1 MARKPATD
9 VASSL
14 AARAPGARTAAR
26 PERTAGSAVDEHGAA
41 NAADAGGAGR
51 AGGGPSRGTGPSI
64 VSSAHL
70 VSERSPELSE
80 FEFGLNTAYNA
91 YSRWVVRCMGA
102 AGVRDLTFLDVLVLH
117 HVNHRG
123 RAKRLADIC
132 FVLNVEDTHLVTYSL
147 KKLQGLGLVEGER
160 VGKEATYATTP
171 AGTDACARYR
181 EIREQCLT
189 NNFTAGSAENL
200 EIGELARLL
209 RVLTGLYEQAARSAT
224 SL

>member
-1 MARKPATD
+1 MARKPARD
-9 VASSL
+9 VPPRSASLSHAGSGEADL
-14 AARAPGARTAAR
+14 TGANGDSAAAAEPTGRPGKAARA
-26 PERTAGSAVDEHGAA
+26 GSA
-41 NAADAGGAGR
+41 GR
-51 AGGGPSRGTGPSI
+51 SGPGI

-70 VSERSPELSE
+70 VSPRSPELSE

-160 VGKEATYATTP
+160 VGKEATYATTE
-171 AGTDACARYR
+171 AGRDACSRYR

-189 NNFTAGSAENL
+189 SNFTAGSAENS

>member
-1 MARKPATD
+1 MARKPVSDSPANAEP
-9 VASSL
+9 VASPSPAAPL
-14 AARAPGARTAAR
+14 ARA
-26 PERTAGSAVDEHGAA
+26 AGV
-41 NAADAGGAGR
+41 N
-51 AGGGPSRGTGPSI
+51 I
-64 VSSAHL
+64 VSSSHL
-70 VSERSPELSE
+70 VSVRSPELSE

-132 FVLNVEDTHLVTYSL
+132 FVLNVEDTHLVTYAL
-147 KKLQGLGLVEGER
+147 KKLVGLGLVAGER
-160 VGKEATYATTP
+160 VGKEATYATTQ
-171 AGTDACARYR
+171 AGADACARYR

-189 NNFTAGSAENL
+189 SNFTEGSEENL

>member
-1 MARKPATD
+1 MARKPGSSAGQA
-9 VASSL
+9 VEASIPASVPPS
-14 AARAPGARTAAR
+14 AHDSTARTAPAL
-26 PERTAGSAVDEHGAA
+26 SA
-41 NAADAGGAGR
+41 N
-51 AGGGPSRGTGPSI
+51 I
-64 VSSAHL
+64 VSSSHL
-70 VSERSPELSE
+70 VSARSPELSE

-147 KKLQGLGLVEGER
+147 KKLSGMGLVAGER
-160 VGKEATYATTP
+160 LGKEATYSTTE
-171 AGTDACARYR
+171 AGAEACQRYR
-181 EIREQCLT
+181 DIREQCLT
-189 NNFTAGSAENL
+189 VNFSEGSALNT

>member
-1 MARKPATD
+1 MARKPAPESHAD
-9 VASSL
+9 
-14 AARAPGARTAAR
+14 AAEGANLDTAAR
-26 PERTAGSAVDEHGAA
+26 IAPLTRAAGV
-41 NAADAGGAGR
+41 N
-51 AGGGPSRGTGPSI
+51 I
-64 VSSAHL
+64 VSSSHL
-70 VSERSPELSE
+70 VSVRSPELSE

-102 AGVRDLTFLDVLVLH
+102 AGVRDLTFLDVLVVH

-147 KKLQGLGLVEGER
+147 KKLVGLGLVAGER
-160 VGKEATYATTP
+160 VGKEATYATTQ
-171 AGTDACARYR
+171 AGTEACARYR

-189 NNFTAGSAENL
+189 SNFTEGSDENV

>member
-1 MARKPATD
+1 MSRKPAASAPAA
-9 VASSL
+9 VA
-14 AARAPGARTAAR
+14 
-26 PERTAGSAVDEHGAA
+26 
-41 NAADAGGAGR
+41 NDASAGR
-51 AGGGPSRGTGPSI
+51 PAALSRAAGANI
-64 VSSAHL
+64 VSSSHL
-70 VSERSPELSE
+70 VSVRSPELSE

-123 RAKRLADIC
+123 RSKRLADIC
-132 FVLNVEDTHLVTYSL
+132 FVLNVEDTHLVTYAL
-147 KKLQGLGLVEGER
+147 KKLQGLGLVSGER
-160 VGKEATYATTP
+160 VGKEATYSTTE
-171 AGTDACARYR
+171 AGAEACARYR

-189 NNFTAGSAENL
+189 SNFTEGSEENA
-200 EIGELARLL
+200 EIGELARLM

>member
-1 MARKPATD
+1 MARKPAAD
-9 VASSL
+9 HDNAGQD
-14 AARAPGARTAAR
+14 APARAATGAL
-26 PERTAGSAVDEHGAA
+26 P
-41 NAADAGGAGR
+41 R
-51 AGGGPSRGTGPSI
+51 ALGPNI
-64 VSSAHL
+64 VSSSHL

-102 AGVRDLTFLDVLVLH
+102 SGVRDLTFLDVLVLH
-117 HVNHRG
+117 HVNHRA
-123 RAKRLADIC
+123 RPKRLADIC
-132 FVLNVEDTHLVTYSL
+132 FVLNVEDTHLVTYAL
-147 KKLQGLGLVEGER
+147 KKLQGMGLVEGER
-160 VGKEATYATTP
+160 VGKEATYTTTA
-171 AGTDACARYR
+171 AGTQACARYR

-189 NNFTAGSAENL
+189 SNFTAGSAENI

>member
-1 MARKPATD
+1 MARKPASD
-9 VASSL
+9 RPADAASEAVAPGTTPL
-14 AARAPGARTAAR
+14 ARA
-26 PERTAGSAVDEHGAA
+26 AGV
-41 NAADAGGAGR
+41 N
-51 AGGGPSRGTGPSI
+51 I
-64 VSSAHL
+64 VSSSHL
-70 VSERSPELSE
+70 VSVRSPELSE

-147 KKLQGLGLVEGER
+147 KKLVGLGLVAGER
-160 VGKEATYATTP
+160 VGKEATYATTS
-171 AGTDACARYR
+171 AGADACARYR

-189 NNFTAGSAENL
+189 SNFTEGSDENV

>member
-1 MARKPATD
+1 MARKPVA
-9 VASSL
+9 ASS
-14 AARAPGARTAAR
+14 
-26 PERTAGSAVDEHGAA
+26 AA
-41 NAADAGGAGR
+41 NATSSSAAPAPSAPDAIPARPRPGGA
-51 AGGGPSRGTGPSI
+51 SI
-64 VSSAHL
+64 VSSSHL
-70 VSERSPELSE
+70 VSVRSPELSE

-132 FVLNVEDTHLVTYSL
+132 FVLNVEDTHLVTYAL
-147 KKLQGLGLVEGER
+147 KKLQGLGLVAGER
-160 VGKEATYATTP
+160 VGKEATYATTS
-171 AGTDACARYR
+171 AGAEACARYR

-189 NNFTAGSAENL
+189 SNFSEGSDENV

>member
-1 MARKPATD
+1 MARKP
-9 VASSL
+9 VQASAS
-14 AARAPGARTAAR
+14 
-26 PERTAGSAVDEHGAA
+26 
-41 NAADAGGAGR
+41 ADAPAPAERPSAPLGRSAGVN
-51 AGGGPSRGTGPSI
+51 I

-70 VSERSPELSE
+70 VSVRSPELSE

-132 FVLNVEDTHLVTYSL
+132 FVLNVEDTHLVTYAL
-147 KKLQGLGLVEGER
+147 KKLAGLGLVAGER
-160 VGKEATYATTP
+160 VGKEATYATTA
-171 AGTDACARYR
+171 AGAEACSRYR

-189 NNFTAGSAENL
+189 SNFTEGSEENL

>member
-1 MARKPATD
+1 MARKPAQAD
-9 VASSL
+9 
-14 AARAPGARTAAR
+14 P
-26 PERTAGSAVDEHGAA
+26 A
-41 NAADAGGAGR
+41 NADDPTADPQPHAAG
-51 AGGGPSRGTGPSI
+51 PTI

-70 VSERSPELSE
+70 VSARSPELSE

-102 AGVRDLTFLDVLVLH
+102 AGVSDLTFLDVLVLH

-132 FVLNVEDTHLVTYSL
+132 FVLNVEDTHLVTYAL
-147 KKLQGLGLVEGER
+147 KKLQGLGLVAGER
-160 VGKEATYATTP
+160 VGKEATYLTT
-171 AGTDACARYR
+171 ANGADACARYR

-189 NNFTAGSAENL
+189 SNMTPGSAENA

>member
-1 MARKPATD
+1 MARKPAPVRQPD
-9 VASSL
+9 AASDAGAGRAAPL
-14 AARAPGARTAAR
+14 ARAPG
-26 PERTAGSAVDEHGAA
+26 V
-41 NAADAGGAGR
+41 N
-51 AGGGPSRGTGPSI
+51 I
-64 VSSAHL
+64 VSSSHL
-70 VSERSPELSE
+70 VSVRSPELSE

-147 KKLQGLGLVEGER
+147 KKLVGLDLVAGER
-160 VGKEATYATTP
+160 VGKEATYATTA
-171 AGTDACARYR
+171 AGAAACAKYR

-189 NNFTAGSAENL
+189 SNFTEGSEENV

>member
-1 MARKPATD
+1 MPRKPAPD
-9 VASSL
+9 RL
-14 AARAPGARTAAR
+14 ADAPAAGETRPLARA
-26 PERTAGSAVDEHGAA
+26 AGV
-41 NAADAGGAGR
+41 N
-51 AGGGPSRGTGPSI
+51 I
-64 VSSAHL
+64 VSSSHL
-70 VSERSPELSE
+70 VSVRSPELSE

-147 KKLQGLGLVEGER
+147 KKLVGLGLVAGER
-160 VGKEATYATTP
+160 VGKEATYATTE
-171 AGTDACARYR
+171 AGAEACARYR

-189 NNFTAGSAENL
+189 SNFTEGSDENV

>member
-1 MARKPATD
+1 MARKPVSDSPANAEP
-9 VASSL
+9 VASPSP
-14 AARAPGARTAAR
+14 AAPQARA
-26 PERTAGSAVDEHGAA
+26 AGV
-41 NAADAGGAGR
+41 N
-51 AGGGPSRGTGPSI
+51 I
-64 VSSAHL
+64 VSSSQL
-70 VSERSPELSE
+70 VSVRSPELSE

-132 FVLNVEDTHLVTYSL
+132 FVLNVEDTHLVTYAL
-147 KKLQGLGLVEGER
+147 KKLVGLGLVAGER
-160 VGKEATYATTP
+160 VGKEATYATTQ
-171 AGTDACARYR
+171 AGADACARYR

-189 NNFTAGSAENL
+189 SNFTEGSEENL

>member
-1 MARKPATD
+1 MARKPATQPATEPATEP
-9 VASSL
+9 VADQAEGGQAPARSAASAL
-14 AARAPGARTAAR
+14 AHP
-26 PERTAGSAVDEHGAA
+26 S
-41 NAADAGGAGR
+41 
-51 AGGGPSRGTGPSI
+51 GPNI
-64 VSSAHL
+64 VSSSHL

-102 AGVRDLTFLDVLVLH
+102 SGVRDLTFLDVLVLH
-117 HVNHRG
+117 HVNHRA
-123 RAKRLADIC
+123 RPKRLADIC
-132 FVLNVEDTHLVTYSL
+132 FVLNVEDTHLVTYAL
-147 KKLQGLGLVEGER
+147 KKLQGLALVEGER
-160 VGKEATYATTP
+160 IGKEATYITTP
-171 AGTDACARYR
+171 AGTQACARYR

-189 NNFTAGSAENL
+189 SNFSAGSAENV

>member
-1 MARKPATD
+1 MARKPE
-9 VASSL
+9 
-14 AARAPGARTAAR
+14 PARTADTAS
-26 PERTAGSAVDEHGAA
+26 EADTARTAPLARAA
-41 NAADAGGAGR
+41 GVN
-51 AGGGPSRGTGPSI
+51 I
-64 VSSAHL
+64 VSSSHL
-70 VSERSPELSE
+70 VSVRSPELSE

-147 KKLQGLGLVEGER
+147 KKLVGLGLVAGER
-160 VGKEATYATTP
+160 VGKEATYGTT
-171 AGTDACARYR
+171 AEGAEACAKYR

-189 NNFTAGSAENL
+189 SNFSEGSDENK

>member
-1 MARKPATD
+1 MAPKTMGRKPTSDMPA
-9 VASSL
+9 VS
-14 AARAPGARTAAR
+14 AAPV
-26 PERTAGSAVDEHGAA
+26 PPD
-41 NAADAGGAGR
+41 
-51 AGGGPSRGTGPSI
+51 GGGDGVAAPTPLSRAAGVNI
-64 VSSAHL
+64 VSSSHL
-70 VSERSPELSE
+70 VSVRSPELSE

-132 FVLNVEDTHLVTYSL
+132 FVLNVEDTHLVTYAL
-147 KKLQGLGLVEGER
+147 KKLTGLGLVAGER
-160 VGKEATYATTP
+160 VGKEATYATTQ

-189 NNFTAGSAENL
+189 SNFTEGSDENV

>member
-1 MARKPATD
+1 MPRKPAESGHITD
-9 VASSL
+9 AVADVPAVASE
-14 AARAPGARTAAR
+14 AR
-26 PERTAGSAVDEHGAA
+26 PANALSRAAGS
-41 NAADAGGAGR
+41 N
-51 AGGGPSRGTGPSI
+51 I
-64 VSSAHL
+64 VSSSHL
-70 VSERSPELSE
+70 VSVRSPELSE

-123 RAKRLADIC
+123 RPKRLADIC
-132 FVLNVEDTHLVTYSL
+132 FVLNVEDTHLVTYAL
-147 KKLQGLGLVEGER
+147 KKLQALALVSGER
-160 VGKEATYATTP
+160 VGKEATYSTTA
-171 AGTDACARYR
+171 AGAEACARYR

-189 NNFTAGSAENL
+189 SNFTAGSEENT
-200 EIGELARLL
+200 EIGELARLM

>member
-1 MARKPATD
+1 MARKPAPERHADAAEGANPDAAGRT
-9 VASSL
+9 APL
-14 AARAPGARTAAR
+14 ARA
-26 PERTAGSAVDEHGAA
+26 AGV
-41 NAADAGGAGR
+41 N
-51 AGGGPSRGTGPSI
+51 I

-70 VSERSPELSE
+70 VSVRSPELSE

-147 KKLQGLGLVEGER
+147 KKLVGLGLVAGER
-160 VGKEATYATTP
+160 VGKEATYATTQ
-171 AGTDACARYR
+171 AGTEACARYR

-189 NNFTAGSAENL
+189 SNFTEGSDENV

>member
-1 MARKPATD
+1 MPRKPAQD
-9 VASSL
+9 RQADASSHGSEVL
-14 AARAPGARTAAR
+14 ESSDATGGVSARPAPLTRAPG
-26 PERTAGSAVDEHGAA
+26 V
-41 NAADAGGAGR
+41 N
-51 AGGGPSRGTGPSI
+51 I
-64 VSSAHL
+64 VSSSHL
-70 VSERSPELSE
+70 VSVRSPELSE

-132 FVLNVEDTHLVTYSL
+132 FVLNVEDTHLVTYAL
-147 KKLQGLGLVEGER
+147 KKLVGLGLVAGER
-160 VGKEATYATTP
+160 VGKEATYATTT
-171 AGTDACARYR
+171 AGTEACARYR

-189 NNFTAGSAENL
+189 SNFTEGSDENV

>member
-1 MARKPATD
+1 MARKPVHDEAAS
-9 VASSL
+9 ASS
-14 AARAPGARTAAR
+14 AASSASSASSAASSSSAAPLRRGA
-26 PERTAGSAVDEHGAA
+26 
-41 NAADAGGAGR
+41 
-51 AGGGPSRGTGPSI
+51 SI

-70 VSERSPELSE
+70 VSPRSPELSE

-147 KKLQGLGLVEGER
+147 KKLQAMGLVSGER
-160 VGKEATYATTP
+160 VGKEATYQTTP
-171 AGTDACARYR
+171 AGSEACARYR

-189 NNFTAGSAENL
+189 SNLTADSAENE

>member
-1 MARKPATD
+1 MSKSPNTPKADLPQ
-9 VASSL
+9 
-14 AARAPGARTAAR
+14 P
-26 PERTAGSAVDEHGAA
+26 AA
-41 NAADAGGAGR
+41 NEAAEVTGT
-51 AGGGPSRGTGPSI
+51 GGPI
-64 VSSAHL
+64 VSSSHL
-70 VSERSPELSE
+70 VSARSPELSE
-80 FEFGLNTAYNA
+80 FEFALNTAYNA
-91 YSRWVVRCMGA
+91 YNRWCVRCMAA
-102 AGVRDLTFLDVLVLH
+102 AGVRDLTFLDVLVVH

-147 KKLQGLGLVEGER
+147 KKLQGMDLVEGTR
-160 VGKEATYATTP
+160 NGKEVTYTTTP
-171 AGTDACARYR
+171 VGEKACARYR

-189 NNFTAGSAENL
+189 SNISPSGEENA

>member
-1 MARKPATD
+1 MSRKPAESAPAAAAAEAD
-9 VASSL
+9 
-14 AARAPGARTAAR
+14 ARAGRPATALSRAAGA
-26 PERTAGSAVDEHGAA
+26 
-41 NAADAGGAGR
+41 N
-51 AGGGPSRGTGPSI
+51 I
-64 VSSAHL
+64 VSSSHL
-70 VSERSPELSE
+70 VSVRSPELSE

-123 RAKRLADIC
+123 RPKRLADIC
-132 FVLNVEDTHLVTYSL
+132 FVLNVEDTHLVTYAL
-147 KKLQGLGLVEGER
+147 KKLQGLGLVSGER
-160 VGKEATYATTP
+160 VGKEATYSTTE
-171 AGTDACARYR
+171 AGAEACSRYR

-189 NNFTAGSAENL
+189 SNFTAGSEENA
-200 EIGELARLL
+200 EIGELARLM

>member
-1 MARKPATD
+1 MARKPSRRDD
-9 VASSL
+9 VASHDI
-14 AARAPGARTAAR
+14 A
-26 PERTAGSAVDEHGAA
+26 
-41 NAADAGGAGR
+41 AADVVSAGTASAAAAEAVVRSSSAG
-51 AGGGPSRGTGPSI
+51 I

-70 VSERSPELSE
+70 VSSRSPELSE

-147 KKLQGLGLVEGER
+147 KKLQGMGLVAGVR
-160 VGKEATYATTP
+160 VGKEATYSTTA
-171 AGTDACARYR
+171 AGTEACARYR

-189 NNFTAGSAENL
+189 SNMTPASAENA

>member
-1 MARKPATD
+1 MARKPDASGP
-9 VASSL
+9 VADP
-14 AARAPGARTAAR
+14 APVPTPDRAPGQPAVALSRAA
-26 PERTAGSAVDEHGAA
+26 ET
-41 NAADAGGAGR
+41 N
-51 AGGGPSRGTGPSI
+51 I
-64 VSSAHL
+64 VSSSHL
-70 VSERSPELSE
+70 VSVRSPELSE

-132 FVLNVEDTHLVTYSL
+132 FVLNVEDTHLVTYAL
-147 KKLQGLGLVEGER
+147 KKLQALGLVTGER
-160 VGKEATYATTP
+160 VGKEATYSTTP
-171 AGTDACARYR
+171 AGTEACARYR

-189 NNFTAGSAENL
+189 SNFTEGSEENE
-200 EIGELARLL
+200 EIGGLARLL

>member
-1 MARKPATD
+1 MARKPAT
-9 VASSL
+9 
-14 AARAPGARTAAR
+14 TT
-26 PERTAGSAVDEHGAA
+26 PEPPEETGAA
-41 NAADAGGAGR
+41 SPRASLSRAAGMN
-51 AGGGPSRGTGPSI
+51 I
-64 VSSAHL
+64 VSSSHL
-70 VSERSPELSE
+70 VSVRSPELSE

-132 FVLNVEDTHLVTYSL
+132 FVLNVEDTHLVTYAL
-147 KKLQGLGLVEGER
+147 KKLTGLGLVTGER
-160 VGKEATYATTP
+160 VGKEATYATTQ
-171 AGTDACARYR
+171 AGADACARYR

-189 NNFTAGSAENL
+189 SNFTEGSEENV

>member
-1 MARKPATD
+1 MARKPVSDSPATAAP
-9 VASSL
+9 VASPSPAAPL
-14 AARAPGARTAAR
+14 ARA
-26 PERTAGSAVDEHGAA
+26 AGV
-41 NAADAGGAGR
+41 N
-51 AGGGPSRGTGPSI
+51 I
-64 VSSAHL
+64 VSSSHL
-70 VSERSPELSE
+70 VSVRSPELSE

-132 FVLNVEDTHLVTYSL
+132 FVLNVEDTHLVTYAL
-147 KKLQGLGLVEGER
+147 KKLVGLGLVAGER
-160 VGKEATYATTP
+160 VGKEATYATTQ

-189 NNFTAGSAENL
+189 SNFTEGSEENL

>member
-1 MARKPATD
+1 MARKPAPD
-9 VASSL
+9 SQPDAAADAGVARAAPL
-14 AARAPGARTAAR
+14 ARAPG
-26 PERTAGSAVDEHGAA
+26 V
-41 NAADAGGAGR
+41 N
-51 AGGGPSRGTGPSI
+51 I
-64 VSSAHL
+64 VSSSHL
-70 VSERSPELSE
+70 VSVRSPELSE

-147 KKLQGLGLVEGER
+147 KKLVGLGLVAGER
-160 VGKEATYATTP
+160 VGKEATYATTT
-171 AGTDACARYR
+171 AGTAACAKYR

-189 NNFTAGSAENL
+189 SNFTEGSDENA

>member
-1 MARKPATD
+1 MARKPVQIPSGA
-9 VASSL
+9 VPASTAPHAPAPSSASLPAPSL
-14 AARAPGARTAAR
+14 ARA
-26 PERTAGSAVDEHGAA
+26 AGV
-41 NAADAGGAGR
+41 N
-51 AGGGPSRGTGPSI
+51 I
-64 VSSAHL
+64 VSSSHL
-70 VSERSPELSE
+70 VSVRSPELSE

-132 FVLNVEDTHLVTYSL
+132 FVLNVEDTHLVTYAL
-147 KKLQGLGLVEGER
+147 KKLAGLGLVAGER
-160 VGKEATYATTP
+160 VGKEATYATTQ
-171 AGTDACARYR
+171 AGTEACARYR

-189 NNFTAGSAENL
+189 SNFTEGSEENL

>member
-1 MARKPATD
+1 MARKPAPERHAD
-9 VASSL
+9 
-14 AARAPGARTAAR
+14 AAEGANLDAAARTAPLTRA
-26 PERTAGSAVDEHGAA
+26 AGV
-41 NAADAGGAGR
+41 N
-51 AGGGPSRGTGPSI
+51 I

-70 VSERSPELSE
+70 VSVRSPELSE

-147 KKLQGLGLVEGER
+147 KKLVGLGLVAGER
-160 VGKEATYATTP
+160 VGKEATYATTQ
-171 AGTDACARYR
+171 AGTEACARYR

-189 NNFTAGSAENL
+189 SNFTEGSDENV

>member
-14 AARAPGARTAAR
+14 AARAPAAKAAAR
-26 PERTAGSAVDEHGAA
+26 SERAPGAGSDGQGAA
-41 NAADAGGAGR
+41 SLVDSANGGAGGSALSR
-51 AGGGPSRGTGPSI
+51 SVGPNI
-64 VSSAHL
+64 VSSSHL

-160 VGKEATYATTP
+160 VGKEATYATTA

>member
-1 MARKPATD
+1 MSRKPAES
-9 VASSL
+9 AP
-14 AARAPGARTAAR
+14 AAAA
-26 PERTAGSAVDEHGAA
+26 AG
-41 NAADAGGAGR
+41 ADASAGR
-51 AGGGPSRGTGPSI
+51 PATALSRAAGANI
-64 VSSAHL
+64 VSSSHL
-70 VSERSPELSE
+70 VSVRSPELSE

-123 RAKRLADIC
+123 RPKRLADIC
-132 FVLNVEDTHLVTYSL
+132 FVLNVEDTHLVTYAL
-147 KKLQGLGLVEGER
+147 KKLQGLGLVSGER
-160 VGKEATYATTP
+160 VGKEATYSTTA
-171 AGTDACARYR
+171 AGAEACSRYR

-189 NNFTAGSAENL
+189 SNFTAGSEENA
-200 EIGELARLL
+200 EIGELARLM

>member
-1 MARKPATD
+1 MPRKPA
-9 VASSL
+9 
-14 AARAPGARTAAR
+14 PG
-26 PERTAGSAVDEHGAA
+26 
-41 NAADAGGAGR
+41 NAAGADAPLLPATPLSRAAGVN
-51 AGGGPSRGTGPSI
+51 I
-64 VSSAHL
+64 VSSSHL
-70 VSERSPELSE
+70 VSVRSPELSE

-132 FVLNVEDTHLVTYSL
+132 FVLNVEDTHLVTYAL
-147 KKLQGLGLVEGER
+147 KKLTGLGLVAGER

-171 AGTDACARYR
+171 AGAEACARYR

-189 NNFTAGSAENL
+189 SNFTEGSEENL

>member
-1 MARKPATD
+1 MARKPSRRDD
-9 VASSL
+9 VASHDI
-14 AARAPGARTAAR
+14 A
-26 PERTAGSAVDEHGAA
+26 
-41 NAADAGGAGR
+41 AADVVSAGTASAAAAEAVVRSSSAG
-51 AGGGPSRGTGPSI
+51 I

-70 VSERSPELSE
+70 VSSRSPELSE

-123 RAKRLADIC
+123 RTKRLADIC

-147 KKLQGLGLVEGER
+147 KKLQGMGLVAGVR
-160 VGKEATYATTP
+160 VGKEATYSTTA
-171 AGTDACARYR
+171 AGTEACARYR

-189 NNFTAGSAENL
+189 SNMTPGSAENA

>member
-1 MARKPATD
+1 MARKPARD
-9 VASSL
+9 RS
-14 AARAPGARTAAR
+14 AATGTAA
-26 PERTAGSAVDEHGAA
+26 AVPPDGEVAFA
-41 NAADAGGAGR
+41 PAAGGA
-51 AGGGPSRGTGPSI
+51 AFTGPAAALLRTPAGQNI

-70 VSERSPELSE
+70 VSPRAPELSE

-102 AGVRDLTFLDVLVLH
+102 AGVHDLTFLDVLVLH

-132 FVLNVEDTHLVTYSL
+132 FVLNVEDTHLVTYAL
-147 KKLQGLGLVEGER
+147 KKLLGMGLVEGER
-160 VGKEATYATTP
+160 VGKEATYATTG
-171 AGTDACARYR
+171 AGAEACTRYR

-189 NNFTAGSAENL
+189 SNFTPGSAENT

-209 RVLTGLYEQAARSAT
+209 RVLTGFYEQAARSAT

>member
-1 MARKPATD
+1 MSRKPAES
-9 VASSL
+9 AP
-14 AARAPGARTAAR
+14 AAAA
-26 PERTAGSAVDEHGAA
+26 A
-41 NAADAGGAGR
+41 AADTPAGR
-51 AGGGPSRGTGPSI
+51 PATALSRAAGANI
-64 VSSAHL
+64 VSSSHL
-70 VSERSPELSE
+70 VSVRSPELSE

-123 RAKRLADIC
+123 RPKRLADIC
-132 FVLNVEDTHLVTYSL
+132 FVLNVEDTHLVTYAL
-147 KKLQGLGLVEGER
+147 KKLQGLGLVSGER
-160 VGKEATYATTP
+160 VGKEATYSTTD
-171 AGTDACARYR
+171 AGAEACARYR

-189 NNFTAGSAENL
+189 SNFTEGSEENA
-200 EIGELARLL
+200 EIGELARLM

>member
-1 MARKPATD
+1 MARKPVETGHAAA
-9 VASSL
+9 VADPVADSV
-14 AARAPGARTAAR
+14 PDQPAAR
-26 PERTAGSAVDEHGAA
+26 PAPALSRAAGT
-41 NAADAGGAGR
+41 N
-51 AGGGPSRGTGPSI
+51 I
-64 VSSAHL
+64 VSSSHL
-70 VSERSPELSE
+70 VSVRSPELSE

-123 RAKRLADIC
+123 RPKRLADIC
-132 FVLNVEDTHLVTYSL
+132 FVLNVEDTHLVTYAL
-147 KKLQGLGLVEGER
+147 KKLQGLGLVAGER
-160 VGKEATYATTP
+160 VGKEATYSTTP
-171 AGTDACARYR
+171 AGAEACSRYR

-189 NNFTAGSAENL
+189 SNFSEGSDENA

>member
-1 MARKPATD
+1 MARKPSRRDD
-9 VASSL
+9 VASHDI
-14 AARAPGARTAAR
+14 A
-26 PERTAGSAVDEHGAA
+26 
-41 NAADAGGAGR
+41 AADVVSAGTASAAAAEAVGRSSSAG
-51 AGGGPSRGTGPSI
+51 I

-70 VSERSPELSE
+70 VSSRSPELSE

-147 KKLQGLGLVEGER
+147 KKLQGMGLVAGVR
-160 VGKEATYATTP
+160 VGKEATYSTTA
-171 AGTDACARYR
+171 AGTEACARYR

-189 NNFTAGSAENL
+189 SNMTPGSAENA

>member
-1 MARKPATD
+1 MARKPVQGSTVGDAP
-9 VASSL
+9 
-14 AARAPGARTAAR
+14 AAAAKPHAVLTRA
-26 PERTAGSAVDEHGAA
+26 AGV
-41 NAADAGGAGR
+41 N
-51 AGGGPSRGTGPSI
+51 I
-64 VSSAHL
+64 VSSSHL
-70 VSERSPELSE
+70 VSVRSPELSE

-132 FVLNVEDTHLVTYSL
+132 FVLNVEDTHLVTYAL
-147 KKLQGLGLVEGER
+147 KKLAGLGLVAGER
-160 VGKEATYATTP
+160 VGKEATYATTQ
-171 AGTDACARYR
+171 AGADACARYR

-189 NNFTAGSAENL
+189 SNFTEGSEENV